1 MSSSIPNIEKEI
13 VAHLENEDRKAIDL
27 AYKNYGKA
35 LYGIIL
41 RIVKSSE
48 IAEEVL
54 QDVFVKIWVNAKSYN
69 KSKGIIQT
77 KAEKQKIQTENA
89 ELRKTI
95 IRSRQKSHRYMKI
108 YKNL

>member
-1 MSSSIPNIEKEI
+1 MHEKE
-13 VAHLENEDRKAIDL
+13 
-27 AYKNYGKA
+27 
-35 LYGIIL
+35 
-41 RIVKSSE
+41 
-48 IAEEVL
+48 
-54 QDVFVKIWVNAKSYN
+54 KSYN